1 VLSDT
6 SSESSMKPEHSFSIR
21 RKAAVVV
28 AFAGSVAC
36 ADNVPTA
43 VPSVASRLYAG
54 STAASDDYMAIDLGV
69 LSSDPSRPALS
80 VAHDINASGSVVGE
94 STDEHSRTVAFIW
107 VRETGM
113 RALGHPCPIP
123 SYGRANAINDAGWVV
138 GESMGRAALWKPGE
152 CATFLFP
159 ENIQSSAFD
168 VNNDGVI
175 VGAYKGIGS
184 DILDR
189 PFRWANG
196 EILDLETVDGGSA
209 TANAINKS
217 GMIVGGELRPGGLH
231 DAVVW
236 DLAGARTPLG
246 IDKTLGYVGR
256 AQSVN
261 DRGEIAGIYHP
272 FDELLSTSAFVWRP
286 GQGAT
291 SVASRA
297 GAYGINNGGQI
308 VGLIRLINPAPVLW
322 DPTAG
327 TVWLPGLGGLF
338 GTAYA
343 INDAGWIIGYSEN
356 IDRFNRA
363 TLWRRNAA
371 PVARVDG
378 PTAGMKKKP
387 LVFSAAGST
396 DPDGDALTFSWSF
409 GDGTPAAAGA
419 SVTHEYDDWGS
430 YTVTLTARDAYG
442 LSSSVAYEVTV
453 APPGQVKRR

>member
-1 VLSDT
+1 
-6 SSESSMKPEHSFSIR
+6 MKPEHTSSIR
-21 RKAAVVV
+21 RKAAVVL

-36 ADNVPTA
+36 ADNIPTA
-43 VPSVASRLYAG
+43 VPSVASRHQYAS

-69 LSSDPSRPALS
+69 LSADPSRPALS
-80 VAHDINASGSVVGE
+80 IAHDINASGTVVGE
-94 STDEHSRTVAFIW
+94 STDDDFQTVAFIW
-107 VRETGM
+107 ARETGM
-113 RALGHPCPIP
+113 SKLGRLCP
-123 SYGRANAINDAGWVV
+123 SHSSSRANAINDAGWVV
-138 GESMGRAALWKPGE
+138 GESMGRAVLWKHGE
-152 CATFLFP
+152 CATYLFP
-159 ENIQSSAFD
+159 ENIHSMASD
-168 VNNDGVI
+168 VNNEGVV
-175 VGAYKGIGS
+175 VGGYQSIGS
-184 DILDR
+184 DIIDR
-189 PFRWANG
+189 AFLWTNG
-196 EILDLETVDGGSA
+196 KTLDLGSVAGGTTA
-209 TANAINKS
+209 ANAINNS
-217 GMIVGGELRPGGLH
+217 GMIVGGELRPGGIY

-236 DLAGARTPLG
+236 DLAGTRTPLG
-246 IDKTLGYVGR
+246 IDQTLGYVGR

-272 FDELLSTSAFVWRP
+272 FEQLLSTSAFVWRP

-297 GAYGINNGGQI
+297 AAYGLNNGGQI

-343 INDAGWIIGYSEN
+343 INDAGWIVGYSEN
-356 IDRFNRA
+356 IDRFSRA
-363 TLWRRNAA
+363 TLWRRNTA
-371 PVARVDG
+371 PVARVDA
-378 PTAGMKKKP
+378 PAAGMKKKP

-396 DPDGDALTFSWSF
+396 DPDGDALIFSWSF
-409 GDGTPAAAGA
+409 GDETPAAAGV

-442 LSSSVAYEVTV
+442 LSSSVAYTVTV